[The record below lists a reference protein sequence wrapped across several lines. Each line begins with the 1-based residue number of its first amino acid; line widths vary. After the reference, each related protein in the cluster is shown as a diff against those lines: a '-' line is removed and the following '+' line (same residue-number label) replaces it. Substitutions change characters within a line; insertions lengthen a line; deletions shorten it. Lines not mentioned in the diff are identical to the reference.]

1 MQFKIKSF
9 FSVIWC
15 AIMRF
20 FSSVGKFIKK
30 HKILSGLIALCL
42 TATIILVFVLPQN
55 GGEENANTSEV
66 TVGRQTISQNISG
79 SSVVEAN
86 DEYSVTALVSGEIVR
101 ADFEEGDTITKDQL
115 LYEID
120 SSDTENSIRNSEL
133 SIEKA

>member
-15 AIMRF
+15 AIRRF

-86 DEYSVTALVSGEIVR
+86 DECSVTALVSEEI
-101 ADFEEGDTITKDQL
+101 
-115 LYEID
+115 
-120 SSDTENSIRNSEL
+120 IRL
-133 SIEKA
+133 QM